1 MGFLSRFKTSSTE
14 VAPAAVAGMRVQAGA
29 RAASVAV
36 AEPAFAPR
44 ATRSSNCLKDFL
56 WHLNGIGR
64 GTLLDLG
71 PVWQSTVT
79 FFGERGFK
87 VFTEDILSGLNRFTR
102 EAETANLTLSMDEQ
116 RPSKSQLARKFL
128 ESTLQYGPRSFDAV
142 LAWDLWDYMD
152 DETSA
157 GIRQAFVPAAR
168 WRRDP
173 GNFSQQ
179 TSRTISQVPRSGRIH
194 NGADPRSVA
203 RAIRQ
208 GFSKSRDDGTV
219 WQVPLVEDISRPRS
233 SERSAFCKVRLL
245 LCDAGFHLKLP
256 TAISDLISRDRFFA
270 CPCSITSFL
279 VALRQFGY
287 SQALKTRLLRSS

>member
-152 DETSA
+152 DET
-157 GIRQAFVPAAR
+157 RVQAS
-168 WRRDP
+168 D
-173 GNFSQQ
+173 
-179 TSRTISQVPRSGRIH
+179 
-194 NGADPRSVA
+194 
-203 RAIRQ
+203 
-208 GFSKSRDDGTV
+208 
-219 WQVPLVEDISRPRS
+219 
-233 SERSAFCKVRLL
+233 RL
-245 LCDAGFHLKLP
+245 
-256 TAISDLISRDRFFA
+256 S
-270 CPCSITSFL
+270 
-279 VALRQFGY
+279 Y
-287 SQALKTRLLRSS
+287 LLRDGGVIFAIFHSKRPEQFRRYRVVDESTMELIPGPSPAPFGRVFQNREMMELFGKCHSSKTYLGRDQVREALFVK